1 MPNITCKTYLVE
13 LENLLKHHSLWSE
26 QSPSDQALTS
36 TAPFACDTLS
46 FEQWLQFIFMPK
58 MTQLI
63 DCNQALPTQMH
74 LAPMAEQVW
83 QGNGNYQ
90 DIISLLSS
98 MDEFIND

>member
-1 MPNITCKTYLVE
+1 MPNITCKTYLSE
-13 LENLLKHHSLWSE
+13 LESLLKQHRLWSE

-63 DCNQALPTQMH
+63 DGNLALPTHMH

-98 MDEFIND
+98 MDEFINE